1 MNNSSQPSFDQF
13 AEIESIVSRLC
24 KLWSIESIEDQITIE
39 YSPRVTH
46 SLGRTQPLKKVVRLN
61 PEVSTSLSKHLEEIL
76 CHELAHIATVHKYG
90 ESPLPHG
97 QEWQSLVRQAGF
109 EPIIRMHV
117 SSNKLSRVSTK
128 RFRHKCPIC
137 FTERIA
143 KIRMTRWRCSGC
155 VKDGMDGELVIEEV
169 H

>member
-1 MNNSSQPSFDQF
+1 M
-13 AEIESIVSRLC
+13 
-24 KLWSIESIEDQITIE
+24 
-39 YSPRVTH
+39 TH
-46 SLGRTQPLKKVVRLN
+46 SLGRTQPLKKDVRLN
-61 PEVSTSLSKHLEEIL
+61 PDLSSSLSKHLEETL

-90 ESPLPHG
+90 ESAMPHG

-117 SSNKLSRVSTK
+117 PSNKRSRISTK
-128 RFRHKCPIC
+128 RFSHKCPTC
-137 FTERIA
+137 FSERIA

-155 VKDGMDGELVIEEV
+155 VQDGMGGELIIEEV